1 MQNNYQIHFAPLQG
15 YTDAI
20 YRNAHARIFGGV
32 DMYYTPFVRIER
44 GEFRSRD
51 LRDIH
56 PDKNEAPLIP
66 QLMAGSA
73 DELRRIAA
81 LFVEKGYTHADINMG
96 CPFPLLA
103 RKRKGSGILA
113 HPDLVQEMLQSIQ
126 DIPELKFSVKLR
138 LGWEQADEALA
149 LLPLLQQLPI
159 EQIAVHARL
168 GIQQYKGSVDM
179 DAFERFYDACELPL
193 FYNGDLNSAAEIQ
206 AIYTRFPKL
215 KGVMLGRGLLGHPE
229 MAAEASTGVLLT
241 SDEKRTRLKEFHNE
255 LFNSYSELLQGDS
268 QLLTKLKTIWEY
280 LLPDADRKLK
290 KKIAKSN
297 KVALYTDAVRVLL
310 NEYTED
316 V

>member
-229 MAAEASTGVLLT
+229 MASEASTGVLLT

>member
-168 GIQQYKGSVDM
+168 GIQQYKGAVDM